1 MISKEKS
8 DLKDGVFNQI
18 WKKRTYNLCTKTNSF
33 RNRKKGIIKI
43 DNFLDINEIK
53 KISKIIKYYSA
64 PKNTPESYFPTNFKA
79 MGLKIL
85 NLNFIKFFHSL
96 EILKISKKK
105 LEDLANEF
113 FKNKS
118 ELRFI
123 DAYYSKISIKDVLPW
138 HTDQAILEK
147 NT

>member
-1 MISKEKS
+1 
-8 DLKDGVFNQI
+8 
-18 WKKRTYNLCTKTNSF
+18 
-33 RNRKKGIIKI
+33 
-43 DNFLDINEIK
+43 
-53 KISKIIKYYSA
+53 
-64 PKNTPESYFPTNFKA
+64 

-113 FKNKS
+113 
-118 ELRFI
+118 L
-123 DAYYSKISIKDVLPW
+123 KIKVSFDLLTLITVKLALKMFYLGIQ
-138 HTDQAILEK
+138 TKLILEK